1 MEILTYKKVYQLV
14 GDNTSGTNECITKSA
29 AMQIAESHRMN
40 VTSNLSQYLNNEYID
55 VFAVEDKPDL
65 SAFSF
70 ANNRYNPQAAGN
82 TYTTA
87 VSSRDIDGN
96 TIAYNATADVDWITD
111 IVINSTEI
119 KFKVT
124 ANMGDQRTGHITG
137 SNATGKSDTITI
149 IQEAKEAN
157 LDYTYSLA
165 ATCTSVPTVT
175 INGVSITN
183 YTTSGNTY
191 TFQYTTRVRT
201 ESEAPASVNFTISG
215 GGAGDTYNE
224 GTLSIS
230 PTSWDLDSGL
240 SKQFTVGYSRVKTT
254 KTWDHATG
262 TIARNGSTSVKLNT
276 TTATEYPTIDY
287 TIRDTHPSGQSF
299 SHSKNGM
306 KFTSAA
312 SSTSCT
318 GSITVTYGSLSA
330 TTNVFYTEPTYDSY
344 TYTVKASD
352 ANTSETPT
360 ITING
365 QNATVTHSGG
375 YYIGKITISDSAT
388 TTAPDSVSWSI
399 SGGTKATEWGSYNV
413 SLSPNSWNLDD
424 SLTKEF
430 SVSMYQSG
438 TKYDWR
444 TSSGTVAKNRE
455 ASTDVTSSSTSFTGS
470 EYSVSGPAGITFS
483 KDGTSFT
490 ATASGT
496 GSTGTITV
504 TCTESDANG
513 ESASCNVIYN
523 PSLKS
528 WTYTVN
534 VTCSERPTITIG
546 DEDATVTGEINA
558 WVGTRTIVSQEDPGE
573 KSYYVTSGSSNR
585 TWTDVHVSVSP
596 SSITITEKPKDISFT
611 AYAYQEYT
619 EYSAYTASG
628 TTSNKRAACKP
639 TRSSS
644 SGTSSSETCDI
655 TASNVSGLSG
665 SMSISKDG
673 TTVSGTASDSGYVT
687 VSYSYNGYSGS
698 ATCDITYKEP
708 DETWPSWDDP
718 SVTYTFKWNDNST
731 SISANG
737 IAYDLSNKS
746 DYDSYTNMGVTSY
759 RTRISSKNN
768 SEDQN
773 VDYSPKTIGFP
784 SGSNSSTSQRTDSG
798 TFTQDHSGKTITW
811 SWSQDGRPEGPTTG
825 PYYSLITSSLSF
837 TAKGGTQTAKYK
849 RYYLKEGAEVNATE
863 LTYSVTADVLYSD
876 TERTWKESIGDTG
889 LTIPCTQSANIKRKD
904 GSIEPTSMSF
914 TWEGGSKNAT
924 MTTWD
929 YYLYGDSDRKFN
941 TQTYTCTVTVPK
953 GETYDS
959 GSQDFTHDGITKSVT
974 WTRTSKPADNYEFKI
989 KKSDGSTTTYHYT
1002 MVETDGTYDSSFDNY
1017 TIISTKNGEDIGYT
1031 TSTTGDVSGYNYST
1045 DTRKKE
1051 ITYTQNETGD
1061 TITVSYIQYSNTKV
1075 WKDNSP
1081 IDLQFPAAGGTKE
1094 VTLATWFEWNKQGSD
1109 FTPVINQQTKSITA
1123 EPNQTTTSK
1132 SWSVKYEQDGRTIYV
1147 HCKQDAETFP
1157 DRWQYVFTWDDGS
1170 SKIKG
1175 YFDVNGNEK
1184 SGGTYGSA
1192 TVTSYKTKIGT
1203 AGTIKKEDVG
1213 YSKSKGTPSGTNM
1226 STATVGGTGS
1236 LLQNESSR
1244 TIDWQWEQ
1252 DANEYVYGAECS
1264 ALATYDGNGL
1274 FLHISNGTVSLT
1286 RAFKY
1291 GEDTQKQYDTENARY
1306 RESVPANPTV
1316 KEKTW
1321 TETYTA
1327 SNGATYSVSYRQ
1339 FGKLMA
1345 DKTVTISVNS
1355 VSNTF
1360 AQYNVTFGASEALE
1374 KDITI
1379 SYTVTYKKASDQS
1392 SNYVSGSCVLGT
1404 GSTSVSNSG
1413 SLPIQ
1418 DIEPNSAYVS
1428 SMSASPSSYTNSYS
1442 GTTTISCDTGV
1453 NRSIE

>member
-29 AMQIAESHRMN
+29 AVQIAESHRKN

-82 TYTTA
+82 TYTTS

-230 PTSWDLDSGL
+230 PTSWDLKYGL

-424 SLTKEF
+424 GLTKEF

-513 ESASCNVIYN
+513 ESASCNVMYN

-534 VTCSERPTITIG
+534 ATCSERPTITIG
-546 DEDATVTGEINA
+546 GEDATVTGEINA
-558 WVGTRTIVSQEDPGE
+558 WVGTRTIVAQEDPGE
-573 KSYYVTSGSSNR
+573 KSYYVTSGSSSR
-585 TWTDVHVSVSP
+585 TWTDVHVRVSP
-596 SSITITEKPKDISFT
+596 SSVTITEKPKDISFT

-687 VSYSYNGYSGS
+687 VSYSYNGYSNS
-698 ATCDITYKEP
+698 DTFSITYKEP

-746 DYDSYTNMGVTSY
+746 DYNSYTNMGVTSY
-759 RTRISSKNN
+759 RTRISSKNH

-837 TAKGGTQTAKYK
+837 TAAGGTETAKYK
-849 RYYLKEGAEVNATE
+849 RYYLKEGEEVDVTE
-863 LTYSVTADVLYSD
+863 LTHSVTVGVLYSD
-876 TERTWKESIGDTG
+876 QDRIWSEIIEGTELS
-889 LTIPCTQSANIKRKD
+889 IPCNQSA
-904 GSIEPTSMSF
+904 
-914 TWEGGSKNAT
+914 
-924 MTTWD
+924 
-929 YYLYGDSDRKFN
+929 
-941 TQTYTCTVTVPK
+941 
-953 GETYDS
+953 
-959 GSQDFTHDGITKSVT
+959 
-974 WTRTSKPADNYEFKI
+974 
-989 KKSDGSTTTYHYT
+989 
-1002 MVETDGTYDSSFDNY
+1002 
-1017 TIISTKNGEDIGYT
+1017 
-1031 TSTTGDVSGYNYST
+1031 
-1045 DTRKKE
+1045 
-1051 ITYTQNETGD
+1051 
-1061 TITVSYIQYSNTKV
+1061 NTKV
-1075 WKDNSP
+1075 WKSNSP
-1081 IDLQFPAAGGTKE
+1081 ISVHFPAAGGTQKFA
-1094 VTLATWFEWNKQGSD
+1094 VATWYEWETHDSS
-1109 FTPVINQQTKSITA
+1109 FTPTINSQEKSITA
-1123 EPNQTTTSK
+1123 EPNKTTSSK
-1132 SWSVKYEQDGRTIYV
+1132 SWSTSYEQDGQTIRV
-1147 HCKQDAETFP
+1147 NCTQDAEAFP
-1157 DRWQYVFTWDDGS
+1157 EGWSYVFTWDDGS
-1170 SKIKG
+1170 NKING

-1203 AGTIKKEDVG
+1203 AGTIKKENVG

-1236 LLQNESSR
+1236 LLQNESSK

-1274 FLHISNGTVSLT
+1274 FLHISNGTVLLT

-1339 FGKLMA
+1339 LGKLMA

-1392 SNYVSGSCVLGT
+1392 FNYVSGSCVLGT

-1428 SMSASPSSYTNSYS
+1428 SMSANPSSYTNSYS
-1442 GTTTISCDTGV
+1442 GTTTISCDIGG

>member
-29 AMQIAESHRMN
+29 AVQIAESHRKN

-82 TYTTA
+82 TYTTS

-124 ANMGDQRTGHITG
+124 ANIGDQRTGHITG

-318 GSITVTYGSLSA
+318 GSVTVSYGSLSA
-330 TTNVFYTEPTYDSY
+330 TANVFYTETVYDKY

-352 ANTSETPT
+352 TNTSGTPT

-375 YYIGKITISDSAT
+375 YYVGTITISDSAT
-388 TTAPDSVSWSI
+388 TSAPDNVSWSI
-399 SGGTKATEWGSYNV
+399 SGGTKATEWENYNV
-413 SLSPNSWNLDD
+413 SLSPDSWNLDD

-444 TSSGTVAKNRE
+444 TSSGTVAKNGE
-455 ASTDVTSSSTSFTGS
+455 ASTDVISSSTSFTGS
-470 EYSVSGPAGITFS
+470 SYSVSGPAGMTFS
-483 KDGTSFT
+483 KNGTSFT
-490 ATASGT
+490 ATASST
-496 GSTGTITV
+496 DSTGTITV

-513 ESASCNVIYN
+513 ESDSCEVIYN
-523 PSLKS
+523 PALKS

-534 VTCSERPTITIG
+534 VTCPERPAITIG
-546 DEDATVTGEINA
+546 GEDATVTGDSND
-558 WVGTRTIVSQEDPGE
+558 WVGTRVIISQDDPGE
-573 KSYYVTSGSSNR
+573 KSYSVTAGSNSR
-585 TWTDVHVSVSP
+585 TWGDIHVSVSP
-596 SSITITEKPKDISFT
+596 SSITIKEVPTDISFT
-611 AYAYQEYT
+611 AYAYQEYDDYT
-619 EYSAYTASG
+619 PYTASG

-639 TRSSS
+639 TRSYE
-644 SGTSSSETCDI
+644 SGESESEMCSI
-655 TASNVSGLSG
+655 SASNVSGLSG
-665 SMSISKDG
+665 SMQISKNG
-673 TTVSGTASDSGYVT
+673 TTVSGTANGSGSVT
-687 VSYSYNGYSGS
+687 VTCTYYDHNTDHTYRDSD
-698 ATCDITYKEP
+698 TCDI
-708 DETWPSWDDP
+708 
-718 SVTYTFKWNDNST
+718 
-731 SISANG
+731 I
-737 IAYDLSNKS
+737 
-746 DYDSYTNMGVTSY
+746 
-759 RTRISSKNN
+759 
-768 SEDQN
+768 
-773 VDYSPKTIGFP
+773 
-784 SGSNSSTSQRTDSG
+784 
-798 TFTQDHSGKTITW
+798 
-811 SWSQDGRPEGPTTG
+811 
-825 PYYSLITSSLSF
+825 
-837 TAKGGTQTAKYK
+837 
-849 RYYLKEGAEVNATE
+849 
-863 LTYSVTADVLYSD
+863 
-876 TERTWKESIGDTG
+876 
-889 LTIPCTQSANIKRKD
+889 
-904 GSIEPTSMSF
+904 
-914 TWEGGSKNAT
+914 
-924 MTTWD
+924 
-929 YYLYGDSDRKFN
+929 
-941 TQTYTCTVTVPK
+941 
-953 GETYDS
+953 
-959 GSQDFTHDGITKSVT
+959 
-974 WTRTSKPADNYEFKI
+974 YE
-989 KKSDGSTTTYHYT
+989 
-1002 MVETDGTYDSSFDNY
+1002 E
-1017 TIISTKNGEDIGYT
+1017 
-1031 TSTTGDVSGYNYST
+1031 
-1045 DTRKKE
+1045 
-1051 ITYTQNETGD
+1051 
-1061 TITVSYIQYSNTKV
+1061 
-1075 WKDNSP
+1075 
-1081 IDLQFPAAGGTKE
+1081 
-1094 VTLATWFEWNKQGSD
+1094 
-1109 FTPVINQQTKSITA
+1109 
-1123 EPNQTTTSK
+1123 
-1132 SWSVKYEQDGRTIYV
+1132 
-1147 HCKQDAETFP
+1147 ETFP
-1157 DRWQYVFTWDDGS
+1157 DWTDDMYVFGWGVRGGESVVTTSISCEFDPVTFQPNNEWSYYSIVSYRSRTGSHGTVQKESVGYTGNGKTAPSAPNTTGQVISDSGELVQKDSGKTAQWSWTQGTETFSDWTYIFTWSDGS
-1170 SKIKG
+1170 KSING
-1175 YFDVNGNEK
+1175 DFDVEGNEN
-1184 SGGTYGSA
+1184 GGEAYGSA
-1192 TVTSYKTKIGT
+1192 TVISYRIKTGT
-1203 AGTIKKEDVG
+1203 AGTIKKEDVS
-1213 YSKSKGTPSGTNM
+1213 YSGAKGSPSGVNM
-1226 STATVGGTGS
+1226 NSTTLADTGELTQS
-1236 LLQNESSR
+1236 ISNNVIE
-1244 TIDWQWEQ
+1244 WQWLQ

-1264 ALATYDGNGL
+1264 AEATYDGNGL

-1306 RESVPANPTV
+1306 SESVPANPTV

-1345 DKTVTISVNS
+1345 DKTVIISVNS

-1360 AQYNVTFGASEALE
+1360 ADYNVTFGASEALE

-1379 SYTVTYKKASDQS
+1379 SYTVTYKKASNQS
-1392 SNYVSGSCVLGT
+1392 LNYVSGSCVLGT

-1442 GTTTISCDTGV
+1442 GTTTISCDTGG

>member
-14 GDNTSGTNECITKSA
+14 GDNASGTNECITKSA
-29 AMQIAESHRMN
+29 AVQIAESHRKN

-82 TYTTA
+82 AYTTA

-119 KFKVT
+119 KFKVA
-124 ANMGDQRTGHITG
+124 ANIGDQRTGHITG

-149 IQEAKEAN
+149 IQEAKEAD

-230 PTSWDLDSGL
+230 PTSWDLDGGL

-330 TTNVFYTEPTYDSY
+330 TANVFYTEPTYDSY

-352 ANTSETPT
+352 ANTDGTPT

-375 YYIGKITISDSAT
+375 YYIGQITISDSAT
-388 TTAPDSVSWSI
+388 TSAPDSVSWSI

-413 SLSPNSWNLDD
+413 SLSPDSWNLDD
-424 SLTKEF
+424 GLTKEF
-430 SVSMYQSG
+430 EVYLGQTG
-438 TKYDWR
+438 TKYEWR
-444 TSSGTVAKNRE
+444 TTSGTVAKNRE
-455 ASTDVTSSSTSFTGS
+455 VSTDVTSSSTSFTGS
-470 EYSVSGPAGITFS
+470 EYSVSGPSGMTFS
-483 KDGTSFT
+483 KSGTSFT
-490 ATASGT
+490 ATASST

-523 PSLKS
+523 PALKS

-546 DEDATVTGEINA
+546 GEDATVTGEINA
-558 WVGTRTIVSQEDPGE
+558 WVGTRTIVAQEDPGE
-573 KSYYVTSGSSNR
+573 KSYYVTSGSSSR
-585 TWTDVHVSVSP
+585 TWTDVHVNVSP

-639 TRSSS
+639 TRDYST
-644 SGTSSSETCDI
+644 GTSSSETCNISAD
-655 TASNVSGLSG
+655 NVSGLSG

-673 TTVSGTASDSGYVT
+673 TTVSGTANGSGSVT
-687 VSYSYNGYSGS
+687 VSYSYGGYNDS
-698 ATCDITYKEP
+698 ATFSITYEEP
-708 DETWPSWDDP
+708 EPPKPNETWPSWDDP
-718 SVTYTFKWNDNST
+718 SVTYTFKWDDNST

-737 IAYDLSNKS
+737 IAYDLSNES
-746 DYDSYTNMGVTSY
+746 SFSSYKKMQVTST
-759 RTRISSKNN
+759 RTRVSSLGNSQSESVKWDGGSQGWPTGNN
-768 SEDQN
+768 
-773 VDYSPKTIGFP
+773 T
-784 SGSNSSTSQRTDSG
+784 STSARNDSG
-798 TFTQDHSGKTITW
+798 TLTQNHSGKTITW

-837 TAKGGTQTAKYK
+837 TAEGGTQTAKYK

-876 TERTWKESIGDTG
+876 TKRTWKESIGDTG
-889 LTIPCTQSANIKRKD
+889 LTIPCEQSANIKRTD

-914 TWEGGSKNAT
+914 TWEGGSKNAI
-924 MTTWD
+924 MTTWN

-941 TQTYTCTVTVPK
+941 TQTYTCTVTVEK
-953 GETYDS
+953 GETYTF
-959 GSQDFTHDGITKSVT
+959 GSQEFTHDGITKSVS
-974 WTRTSKPADNYEFKI
+974 WTRSSKPADNYEFKI
-989 KKSDGSTTTYHYT
+989 KKPDGSTTTYYYT
-1002 MVETDGTYDSSFDNY
+1002 MVETDGTYDSSFDDY
-1017 TIISTKNGEDIGYT
+1017 TIISTKNGSDIGYT
-1031 TSTTGDVSGYNYST
+1031 TSTDGTVSGCNYSES
-1045 DTRKKE
+1045 TRKKT

-1061 TITVSYIQYSNTKV
+1061 TITVSYTQYSNSKV
-1075 WKDNSP
+1075 WKSNSP
-1081 IDLQFPAAGGTKE
+1081 INLQFPAYGGTKKF
-1094 VTLATWFEWNKQGSD
+1094 TIATWYEWRTHDNT
-1109 FTPVINQQTKSITA
+1109 FTPSINSQEKSITA
-1123 EPNQTTTSK
+1123 EPNKTTTSK
-1132 SWSVKYEQDGRTIYV
+1132 SWSTKYEQDGQTIYV
-1147 HCKQDAETFP
+1147 YCKQDAETFP
-1157 DRWQYVFTWDDGS
+1157 EKWSYVFTWDDGS
-1170 SKIKG
+1170 SKVNG

-1184 SGGTYGSA
+1184 NGGTYGSA
-1192 TVTSYKTKIGT
+1192 KVISYRTKIGT
-1203 AGTIKKEDVG
+1203 AGTVKKEDVT
-1213 YSKSKGTPSGTNM
+1213 YSGSKGSPSGVNM
-1226 STATVGGTGS
+1226 HDYALGTTGKLIQST
-1236 LLQNESSR
+1236 SSN
-1244 TIDWQWEQ
+1244 IIEWQWTQ

-1264 ALATYDGNGL
+1264 ALATYDGNGQ
-1274 FLHISNGTVSLT
+1274 FLHIANKTVSLT

-1291 GEDTQKQYDTENARY
+1291 GNDTQKQYDTEDANY
-1306 RESVPANPTV
+1306 RESVPVNPTV

-1339 FGKLMA
+1339 LGKLVA

-1360 AQYNVTFGASEALE
+1360 AQYNVAFGASEALE

-1379 SYTVTYKKASDQS
+1379 SYTVTYKKSSDQS
-1392 SNYVSGSCVLGT
+1392 FAYVSGSCVLRT
-1404 GSTSVSNSG
+1404 GSTSVSDSG
-1413 SLPIQ
+1413 SLPIS
-1418 DIEPNSAYVS
+1418 DIEPNSTSVS

-1442 GTTTISCDTGV
+1442 GTTTISCD
-1453 NRSIE
+1453 I

>member
-29 AMQIAESHRMN
+29 AVQIAEDHRKN
-40 VTSNLSQYLNNEYID
+40 ITSNLSQYLNNEYID

-119 KFKVT
+119 RFKVT

-149 IQEAKEAN
+149 IQEAKEAD
-157 LDYTYSLA
+157 LDYTYSLV

-230 PTSWDLDSGL
+230 PTSWDLDGGL

-330 TTNVFYTEPTYDSY
+330 TANVFYTEPTYDSY

-352 ANTSETPT
+352 ANTDGTPT

-375 YYIGKITISDSAT
+375 YYIGQITISDSAT
-388 TTAPDSVSWSI
+388 TSAPDSVSWSI

-413 SLSPNSWNLDD
+413 SLSPDSWNLDD
-424 SLTKEF
+424 GLTKEF
-430 SVSMYQSG
+430 EVYLGQTG
-438 TKYDWR
+438 TKYEWR
-444 TSSGTVAKNRE
+444 TTSGTVAKNRE

-470 EYSVSGPAGITFS
+470 EYSVSVPAGITFS
-483 KDGTSFT
+483 KSGTSFT

-523 PSLKS
+523 PALKS

-534 VTCSERPTITIG
+534 VTCSEKPTVTIG
-546 DEDATVTGEINA
+546 GEDAAVTGEINA
-558 WVGTRTIVSQEDPGE
+558 WVGTRTIVQQEDPGE
-573 KSYYVTSGSSNR
+573 KSYYVTSGTSSR
-585 TWTDVHVSVSP
+585 TWSDVHVSVSP

-611 AYAYQEYT
+611 AYAYQEYE

-639 TRSSS
+639 TRDYST
-644 SGTSSSETCDI
+644 GTSSSETCNISAD
-655 TASNVSGLSG
+655 NVSGLSG
-665 SMSISKDG
+665 SMIIYKDG
-673 TTVSGTASDSGYVT
+673 TLISGTANGSGSVT
-687 VSYSYNGYSGS
+687 VSYNYGGYSDS
-698 ATCDITYKEP
+698 ATFSITYNEREIWP
-708 DETWPSWDDP
+708 DWDDP
-718 SVTYTFKWNDNST
+718 SVVYTFQWSNMT
-731 SISANG
+731 ESISADN
-737 IAYDLSNKS
+737 IAYDLSNNVNYHYYQS
-746 DYDSYTNMGVTSY
+746 ASVSSY
-759 RTRISSKNN
+759 RTRTSSKGNTEEQGVGYTGKEKTFPVDNN
-768 SEDQN
+768 
-773 VDYSPKTIGFP
+773 T
-784 SGSNSSTSQRTDSG
+784 STSPRSDSG
-798 TFTQDHSGKTITW
+798 TLTQNNSGKTITW

-837 TAKGGTQTAKYK
+837 TTEGGTQTARYK
-849 RYYLKEGAEVNATE
+849 RYYLKEGAEVDVTE
-863 LTYSVTADVLYSD
+863 LTHSVTAGILYS
-876 TERTWKESIGDTG
+876 EENRTWNESIEGTG
-889 LTIPCTQSANIKRKD
+889 LSIPCTQ
-904 GSIEPTSMSF
+904 
-914 TWEGGSKNAT
+914 
-924 MTTWD
+924 
-929 YYLYGDSDRKFN
+929 DR
-941 TQTYTCTVTVPK
+941 
-953 GETYDS
+953 
-959 GSQDFTHDGITKSVT
+959 
-974 WTRTSKPADNYEFKI
+974 
-989 KKSDGSTTTYHYT
+989 
-1002 MVETDGTYDSSFDNY
+1002 
-1017 TIISTKNGEDIGYT
+1017 
-1031 TSTTGDVSGYNYST
+1031 
-1045 DTRKKE
+1045 
-1051 ITYTQNETGD
+1051 
-1061 TITVSYIQYSNTKV
+1061 NTKV
-1075 WKDNSP
+1075 WKSNSP
-1081 IDLQFPAAGGTKE
+1081 ISVQFPAYGGTQKFT
-1094 VTLATWFEWNKQGSD
+1094 VATWYEWETHDSS
-1109 FTPVINQQTKSITA
+1109 FTPAINSQEKSITA
-1123 EPNQTTTSK
+1123 EPNKTTSSK
-1132 SWSVKYEQDGRTIYV
+1132 SWSTSYEQDGQTIRV
-1147 HCKQDAETFP
+1147 NCKQDVETFP
-1157 DRWQYVFTWDDGS
+1157 GWTYTFTWSDGS
-1170 SKIKG
+1170 VKITG
-1175 YFDVNGNEK
+1175 DFDAEGNEK
-1184 SGGTYGSA
+1184 SGGSYKSKTVISNRSRVGSA
-1192 TVTSYKTKIGT
+1192 GT
-1203 AGTIKKEDVG
+1203 QQTEDVSYTG
-1213 YSKSKGTPSGTNM
+1213 SAGSPSGTNM
-1226 STATVGGTGS
+1226 SISKLSGSGELTQTGS
-1236 LLQNESSR
+1236 NK
-1244 TIDWQWEQ
+1244 TIEWEWSQ
-1252 DANEYVYGAECS
+1252 DANEYVYKAECS
-1264 ALATYDGNGL
+1264 AEASYRPNGE
-1274 FLHISNGTVSLT
+1274 FAGITNGTVSLT

-1291 GEDTQKQYDTENARY
+1291 GDSEYEQYDTEEAKY
-1306 RESVPANPTV
+1306 QTSVSPNTSTSQ
-1316 KEKTW
+1316 KTW
-1321 TETYTA
+1321 TESFTA
-1327 SNGATYSVSYRQ
+1327 SNGAVYTVKCVQ
-1339 FGKLMA
+1339 LGKIPA
-1345 DKTVTISVNS
+1345 IHQDKT
-1355 VSNTF
+1355 
-1360 AQYNVTFGASEALE
+1360 
-1374 KDITI
+1374 ITI
-1379 SYTVTYKKASDQS
+1379 SGTAGNSASTYHGRFSATDTVEKDVTINYTIACKKQS
-1392 SNYVSGSCVLGT
+1392 NQSYYTVSGSCVM
-1404 GSTSVSNSG
+1404 GSGHSIADFEGNLTITDAVQDSAVIG
-1413 SLPIQ
+1413 SI
-1418 DIEPNSAYVS
+1418 
-1428 SMSASPSSYTNSYS
+1428 SMSPSTYTNSTG
-1442 GTTTISCDTGV
+1442 GTTNITSGI
-1453 NRSIE
+1453 

>member
-29 AMQIAESHRMN
+29 AVQIAEDHRKN
-40 VTSNLSQYLNNEYID
+40 ITSNLSQYLNNEYID

-96 TIAYNATADVDWITD
+96 TISYNATSDVDWITD

-157 LDYTYSLA
+157 LDYTYSLV

-175 INGVSITN
+175 INGIAITG

-201 ESEAPASVNFTISG
+201 ESEAPESVDFTISG
-215 GGAGDTYNE
+215 GGAGNTYNE

-230 PTSWDLDSGL
+230 PTSWDLDDGL

-262 TIARNGSTSVKLNT
+262 TIARNGYTNVRLNT
-276 TTATEYPTIDY
+276 TTTTEYPTIDY
-287 TIRDTHPSGQSF
+287 TISDTHPSGQSF

-306 KFTSAA
+306 KFTSTA

-330 TTNVFYTEPTYDSY
+330 ITNVFYTEPSYDSY

-424 SLTKEF
+424 GLTKEF

-444 TSSGTVAKNRE
+444 TSSGTVSKNRE
-455 ASTDVTSSSTSFTGS
+455 VSTDVTSSPTSFTGS
-470 EYSVSGPAGITFS
+470 NYSVSGPAGITFS

-534 VTCSERPTITIG
+534 VTCSERPTVTIG
-546 DEDATVTGEINA
+546 GEDATVTGEINA
-558 WVGTRTIVSQEDPGE
+558 WVGTRTIIAQEDPGE
-573 KSYYVTSGSSNR
+573 KSYYVTSGSSSR
-585 TWTDVHVSVSP
+585 TWTDVHVSVDPVSMTT
-596 SSITITEKPKDISFT
+596 SQKPATFSFT
-611 AYAYQEYT
+611 AFAYQDYT

-639 TRSSS
+639 SRSYS
-644 SGTSSSETCDI
+644 SGTSSSETCNI
-655 TASNVSGLSG
+655 SATNVSGVPG

-673 TTVSGTASDSGYVT
+673 TSIGGTANGSGSVT
-687 VSYSYNGYSGS
+687 VSYSYNGYSDS
-698 ATCDITYKEP
+698 ATFSITYEEPEP

-746 DYDSYTNMGVTSY
+746 DYNSYTNMGVTSY

-784 SGSNSSTSQRTDSG
+784 SGSNSSTYQRTDNG

-837 TAKGGTQTAKYK
+837 TAAGGTETAKYK
-849 RYYLKEGAEVNATE
+849 RYYLKEGEEVDVTE
-863 LTYSVTADVLYSD
+863 LTHSVTVGVLYSD
-876 TERTWKESIGDTG
+876 QDRIWSEIIEGTELS
-889 LTIPCTQSANIKRKD
+889 IPCNQSA
-904 GSIEPTSMSF
+904 
-914 TWEGGSKNAT
+914 
-924 MTTWD
+924 
-929 YYLYGDSDRKFN
+929 
-941 TQTYTCTVTVPK
+941 
-953 GETYDS
+953 
-959 GSQDFTHDGITKSVT
+959 
-974 WTRTSKPADNYEFKI
+974 
-989 KKSDGSTTTYHYT
+989 
-1002 MVETDGTYDSSFDNY
+1002 
-1017 TIISTKNGEDIGYT
+1017 
-1031 TSTTGDVSGYNYST
+1031 
-1045 DTRKKE
+1045 
-1051 ITYTQNETGD
+1051 
-1061 TITVSYIQYSNTKV
+1061 NTKV
-1075 WKDNSP
+1075 WKSNSP
-1081 IDLQFPAAGGTKE
+1081 ISVHFPAAGGTQKFA
-1094 VTLATWFEWNKQGSD
+1094 VATWYEWETHDSS
-1109 FTPVINQQTKSITA
+1109 FTPTINSQEKSITA
-1123 EPNQTTTSK
+1123 EPNKTTSSK
-1132 SWSVKYEQDGRTIYV
+1132 SWSTSYEQDGQAIRVNCT
-1147 HCKQDAETFP
+1147 QDAEAFP
-1157 DRWQYVFTWDDGS
+1157 EGWSYVFTWDDGS
-1170 SKIKG
+1170 NKING

-1203 AGTIKKEDVG
+1203 AGTIKKENVG
-1213 YSKSKGTPSGTNM
+1213 YNKSKGTPSGTNM

-1236 LLQNESSR
+1236 LLQNESSK

-1291 GEDTQKQYDTENARY
+1291 GEDTQKQYDTENAKY

-1345 DKTVTISVNS
+1345 DKTVTISVSS

-1360 AQYNVTFGASEALE
+1360 AQYNVTFVASEALE
-1374 KDITI
+1374 KYITI
-1379 SYTVTYKKASDQS
+1379 SYTVAYKKASDQS
-1392 SNYVSGSCVLGT
+1392 FNYVSGSCVLGT
-1404 GSTSVSNSG
+1404 GSTSVSDSG

-1442 GTTTISCDTGV
+1442 GTTTISCDTGG